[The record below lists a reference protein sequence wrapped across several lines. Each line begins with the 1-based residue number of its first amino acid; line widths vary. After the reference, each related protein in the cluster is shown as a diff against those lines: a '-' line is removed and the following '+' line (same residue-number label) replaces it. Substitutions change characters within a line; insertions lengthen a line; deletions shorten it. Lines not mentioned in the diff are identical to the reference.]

1 MFWEDTTN
9 DDIEAEETPSQP
21 PVVNQQML
29 YDIQACARRRLVGK
43 AAHLISK

>member
-29 YDIQACARRRLVGK
+29 YDIQACARCLVGK
-43 AAHLISK
+43 AAHLIGK